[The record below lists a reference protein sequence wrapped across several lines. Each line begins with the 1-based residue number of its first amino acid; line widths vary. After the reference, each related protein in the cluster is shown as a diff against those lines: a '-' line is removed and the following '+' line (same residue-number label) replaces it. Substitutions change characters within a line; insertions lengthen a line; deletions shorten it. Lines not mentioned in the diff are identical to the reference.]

1 MCHKSSIFLAPL
13 RGGSARRRWGR
24 ELAETR
30 SFERRQG
37 SLPPPLR
44 STSIAEG
51 GKKKEPRGALFLHQC
66 AKTVFFIFL
75 YTAFAASGRTRPAAV

>member
-1 MCHKSSIFLAPL
+1 MSQIKHFLGPL
-13 RGGSARRRWGR
+13 WRKRHLPRIGR
-24 ELAETR
+24 VCL
-30 SFERRQG
+30 
-37 SLPPPLR
+37 
-44 STSIAEG
+44 AEG